1 MLNISRQPKI
11 AKNIQ
16 EISLTL
22 KIEAKN
28 QPTGRKTIWKHKK
41 QWREKKTAEQN
52 MPQIMTILGELRE
65 GAVFREQMP
74 KNDWP
79 KEQNKKRN

>member
-1 MLNISRQPKI
+1 
-11 AKNIQ
+11 
-16 EISLTL
+16 
-22 KIEAKN
+22 
-28 QPTGRKTIWKHKK
+28 
-41 QWREKKTAEQN
+41 

-79 KEQNKKRN
+79 KEQNKKRNKRKPKDFQRTRNNV